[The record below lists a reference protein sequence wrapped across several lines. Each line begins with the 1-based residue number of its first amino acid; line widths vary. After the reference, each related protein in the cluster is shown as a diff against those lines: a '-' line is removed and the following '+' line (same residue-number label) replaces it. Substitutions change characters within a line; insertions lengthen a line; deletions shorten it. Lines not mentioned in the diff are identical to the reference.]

1 MAQVLISIAD
11 EARADM
17 PIVVDALR
25 RAGLTVNQVLD
36 AIGVVTG
43 SADSD
48 VIASLSAVPGV
59 SHVEPERTIQ
69 LPPPD
74 SPIQ

>member
-1 MAQVLISIAD
+1 MAQVLISVSD
-11 EARADM
+11 EARADL
-17 PIVVDALR
+17 PVVVDALR
-25 RAGLTVNQVLD
+25 RAGLSVDQVLD

-48 VIASLSAVPGV
+48 VIPSLSAVPGV
-59 SHVEPERTIQ
+59 SHVEPERTVQ

-74 SPIQ
+74 SPVQ

>member
-17 PIVVDALR
+17 STVVEGLR
-25 RAGLTVNQVLD
+25 QAGLTVTEVLD
-36 AIGVVTG
+36 AVGVVTG
-43 SADSD
+43 SADSE
-48 VIASLSAVPGV
+48 VIPSLSAVPGV
-59 SHVEPERTIQ
+59 LHVEPERTIR